1 LLKSLKVVTSFR
13 DFVIWRIME
22 ISIRRITLEDKAE
35 WFNMR
40 KGIWPEAP
48 DTYMSFDMDDILA
61 RDSDAVFFALMDGR
75 PVGMI
80 ETRLREYGEGCSSSP
95 VGYIEAWFVYP
106 DMRGQGIAGILT
118 HAAEDWAR
126 SKGCTEMASDTWLD
140 NEPSIRAHLKMGYFE
155 VERLVH
161 FVKRL

>member
-1 LLKSLKVVTSFR
+1 
-13 DFVIWRIME
+13 ME
-22 ISIRRITLEDKAE
+22 IVIRRVTLEDKAE

-40 KGIWPEAP
+40 KGIWPETP
-48 DTYMSFDMDDILA
+48 DDYMSFDMDDILA
-61 RDSDAVFFALMDGR
+61 SDNDAIFFAVVDGR

-80 ETRLREYGEGCSSSP
+80 EARLREYGEGCETSP

-106 DMRGQGIAGILT
+106 EMRGRGVAGVLT
-118 HAAEDWAR
+118 LAAEDWAR

-140 NEPSIRAHLKMGYFE
+140 NGSSIRAHLKIGYLE